1 MKVMQV
7 GTRRTALTK
16 ITKMCQD
23 YPDCEETLT
32 KPRARR

>member
-1 MKVMQV
+1 MQV
-7 GTRRTALTK
+7 RTRRTTLTK
-16 ITKMCQD
+16 IIKMCRD